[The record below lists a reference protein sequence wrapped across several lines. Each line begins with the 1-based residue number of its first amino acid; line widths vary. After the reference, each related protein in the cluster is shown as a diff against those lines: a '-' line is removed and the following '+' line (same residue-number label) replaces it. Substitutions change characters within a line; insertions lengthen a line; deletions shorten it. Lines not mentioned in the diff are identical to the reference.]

1 MYLRRREILPT
12 LTQEPPRDNAAE
24 VAGMPNLTPKNIASP
39 EGAAKSASA
48 ARPAHPLKFSSTY
61 VLDKSAPLR
70 SRPLPVTTA
79 TKVATI
85 RMVPANT
92 GANTPP

>member
-24 VAGMPNLTPKNIASP
+24 VPGMPNLAYSWNIESP

-48 ARPAHPLKFSSTY
+48 ARRVWSFLLLCTRQVRASALAPASGDH
-61 VLDKSAPLR
+61 R
-70 SRPLPVTTA
+70 HQSR
-79 TKVATI
+79 
-85 RMVPANT
+85 ND
-92 GANTPP
+92 